1 MRRHRQDLVCPLS
14 LAKGAVHGQ
23 STGQGTTLESSGTT
37 GLAEGQQESLG
48 METRGLRLHT
58 LGNVRAAGAQSQLHS
73 IPWHLPFAQPTSNR
87 SSSRGSG
94 CTHTPR
100 GLTGLF
106 HRAAQQTAWA
116 PANLQFKSGTYSPK
130 TSLVSDQSGDARSCP
145 CEVLPFLLTAAMLH
159 TCTAYSLAG
168 SSKAFLTSRQFTV
181 SKCPKRSV
189 WVVD

>member
-1 MRRHRQDLVCPLS
+1 MRRNRQDLVCPLS

-23 STGQGTTLESSGTT
+23 GTGQGTSLESSGAT
-37 GLAEGQQESLG
+37 GK
-48 METRGLRLHT
+48 
-58 LGNVRAAGAQSQLHS
+58 LGNGDTGAVVAQAPHTWQCKSCRRPKSAPS
-73 IPWHLPFAQPTSNR
+73 IPWHLPFAQPASN
-87 SSSRGSG
+87 SSSSGGSG

-116 PANLQFKSGTYSPK
+116 PANLQLKSGTCSPK
-130 TSLVSDQSGDARSCP
+130 TSLASDPTGDARSCP

-168 SSKAFLTSRQFTV
+168 SSKVFLTSRQFTA

-189 WVVD
+189 WMMD

>member
-1 MRRHRQDLVCPLS
+1 MVRAQDKVHLWNHLV
-14 LAKGAVHGQ
+14 
-23 STGQGTTLESSGTT
+23 
-37 GLAEGQQESLG
+37 QQESLG
-48 METRGLRLHT
+48 METQGLWWAQAPHT
-58 LGNVRAAGAQSQLHS
+58 WQCKRCRYPKSAPS
-73 IPWHLPFAQPTSNR
+73 IPWHLPFAQPASN
-87 SSSRGSG
+87 SSSSGGSG

-116 PANLQFKSGTYSPK
+116 PANLQLKSGTCSPK
-130 TSLVSDQSGDARSCP
+130 TSLASDQSGDARSCP

-168 SSKAFLTSRQFTV
+168 SSKVFLTSRQFTA

-189 WVVD
+189 WMMD